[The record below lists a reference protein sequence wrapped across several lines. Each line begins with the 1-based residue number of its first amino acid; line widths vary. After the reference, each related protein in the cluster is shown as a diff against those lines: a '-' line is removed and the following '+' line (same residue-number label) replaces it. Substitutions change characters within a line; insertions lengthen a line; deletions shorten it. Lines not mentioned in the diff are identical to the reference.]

1 MNPDICRDHL
11 APTTQGVSL
20 MVVKLLT
27 YVLCSL
33 ITAHRYRGAFE
44 GMSQTGLTFVHVAQA
59 VGVWWFQPIP
69 FD

>member
-1 MNPDICRDHL
+1 
-11 APTTQGVSL
+11 